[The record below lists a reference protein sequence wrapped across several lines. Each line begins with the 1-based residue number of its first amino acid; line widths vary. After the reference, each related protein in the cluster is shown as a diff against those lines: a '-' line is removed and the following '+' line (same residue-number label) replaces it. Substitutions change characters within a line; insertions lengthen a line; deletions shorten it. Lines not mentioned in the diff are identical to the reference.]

1 MLKRLSFGQIYL
13 LLAVLLAASMVASAA
28 IGVNMYTPGQMA
40 RDLVHAFG
48 WSGLDPAEELSSGIF
63 LSLRLPRVLLAALTG
78 AVLGVSGTL
87 MQGLFRNPI
96 VEPGLVGTSAGAAL
110 GAALMIVVGGNVSR
124 DLVSHLGS
132 FGLPVVAFAFSFAA
146 TMFVY
151 RISVRSGKVNVFT
164 MLLGGIAI
172 NAVCAAGIG
181 FLAFN
186 SSDPQAR
193 TITAWQLGTFTGAE
207 WHGTTVVAVAF
218 ALCFAWSLRHGK
230 SLNALML
237 GEDEASYLGI
247 QPRRLIV
254 TLIVINTL
262 MVAIDT
268 AMVGVIAFI
277 GLVIPHALR
286 MLKSADYTFLLP
298 GSALLG
304 AFSME
309 VIDIVA
315 RTLVRPTEISV
326 GIITAIVGAPVFLWI
341 LVSQQRKGT
350 AGFYG

>member
-13 LLAVLLAASMVASAA
+13 LLAILLVASMVVAAA

-40 RDLVHAFG
+40 RYIAHAFG
-48 WSGLDPAEELSSGIF
+48 WVTLAPSEQLASGIF
-63 LSLRLPRVLLAALTG
+63 VTLRIPRVLLAGLTG

-110 GAALMIVVGGNVSR
+110 GAALMIVLGGNVAH
-124 DLVSHLGS
+124 DMVSHLGS
-132 FGLPVVAFAFSFAA
+132 FALPVVAFAFSFAA
-146 TMFVY
+146 TLFVY

-164 MLLGGIAI
+164 MLLGGIAV

-181 FLAFN
+181 FLSFN

-193 TITAWQLGTFTGAE
+193 TITSWQLGTFTGAE
-207 WHGTTVVAVAF
+207 WHGTTIVGGVFVV
-218 ALCFAWSLRHGK
+218 CFLWSLRHGK

-247 QPRRLIV
+247 QPRRLIM
-254 TLIVINTL
+254 TLLVINIM

-286 MLKSADYTFLLP
+286 MLKSADYGFLLP

-315 RTLVRPTEISV
+315 RTIIKPTELPV
-326 GIITAIVGAPVFLWI
+326 GIITAIVGAPVFLWV